1 MSVLFTSPQQA
12 IPALL
17 NDGRECD
24 EVAVNPDVQRWC
36 CAGCY

>member
-1 MSVLFTSPQQA
+1 MSVLITFTLQA

-24 EVAVNPDVQRWC
+24 GVAANHSVQR
-36 CAGCY
+36 